1 MAKRGLARD
10 EKKASLEH
18 RILVFVDESG
28 FYLLPAAIR
37 TYAPRGK
44 TPVLKVFQTRDH
56 LSVMSGIT
64 PHGWLFTMT
73 RYDALNGLDSV
84 HFMKHLLV
92 QTDSKLLVIWDG
104 SPIHRSLEVRTFL
117 TNGAAKRIHLERLPA
132 YAPDLNPD
140 EGTWRHLKR
149 VELRNICCFDLAH
162 LHQQLNLAI
171 LRLRRKPNLIQSFF
185 AQAGLPI

>member
-1 MAKRGLARD
+1 
-10 EKKASLEH
+10 
-18 RILVFVDESG
+18 
-28 FYLLPAAIR
+28 LPAAIR